1 MLEKLK
7 GTVFREYVKM
17 ATVLCP
23 LGFLILC
30 LKLELP
36 PEGFTIR
43 LLLKPAAFSAFA
55 FVDILFFGLIHVFFQ
70 HARRERERHWPR
82 KK

>member
-7 GTVFREYVKM
+7 RTVFWEPVKM
-17 ATVLCP
+17 ATVMSL
-23 LGFLILC
+23 LAFLL
-30 LKLELP
+30 LSVGLELP
-36 PEGFTIR
+36 PEGFTMR
-43 LLLKPAAFSAFA
+43 HLLKPAVFSVLA
-55 FVDILFFGLIHVFFQ
+55 FVIILFFGLIHVFFQ